1 MFFKN
6 KIHNNDLYNTLLV
19 LSRNIFF
26 YEKIN
31 LTDSFETRIY
41 LMFIHFSLMMIIF
54 KKKGVKFNQKSYDNL
69 FNNVENNLRE
79 LGFGD
84 VTVNKKMKDLNKILY
99 DILLKIDKT
108 KLRPLDINEKIIFKY
123 FKEFNNS
130 KSPKYSDFER
140 YFLDF
145 YEFCFELPL
154 ENMIIDSIKFKDIYG
169 ST

>member
-54 KKKGVKFNQKSYDNL
+54 KKKGAKFNQKSYDNL

-140 YFLDF
+140 YFLNF

-154 ENMIIDSIKFKDIYG
+154 ENMILDSIKFKDIYG